1 LGWVILPFA
10 LKCLEFGLWLVSTE
24 QNQRCQHPQQPQQ
37 QFSTQPS
44 SLAESPGYPGAQD
57 FTKIQI
63 DRSWE
68 TNFYDNKPR
77 FGELGSS
84 LAGVVVSVV
93 EDDDYDLCLSEHPK
107 EQEFVM
113 IEPGEDGY

>member
-1 LGWVILPFA
+1 LGWVILPIA

-24 QNQRCQHPQQPQQ
+24 QNQRCQNPQQPQ
-37 QFSTQPS
+37 SQPS
-44 SLAESPGYPGAQD
+44 SLTESPGAQD
-57 FTKIQI
+57 FTQIQI

-68 TNFYDNKPR
+68 TNIYDSKPR

-84 LAGVVVSVV
+84 LAGVVSVV

-113 IEPGEDGY
+113 IEPGEDGYC